1 MTTVRLRLTGF
12 LTMALLPALAQHKTA
27 PTDTLRSHT
36 LNAVQVVGN
45 RPGSVQSLPDIHGT
59 YLMAGRRSEVI
70 RLADMDA
77 DITQKNPRQLL
88 ARIPG
93 LFVYDMDGTGNQLNV
108 ATRGLDPHRSW
119 EMNIRQNGVLTN
131 SDMYGY
137 PASHYSAPGESVER
151 IEFVRGTASLQYG
164 AQFGGMI
171 NYVTKQAD
179 TTRRFGFE
187 SINSVGSFGTRSTYN
202 AIGGRTGRL
211 TYYSYAYWRHSD
223 GYRQHSGSDA
233 QAQYARLQYR
243 ISNRLA
249 LTAEL
254 GHSQY
259 VYNIPGPLTDSMFR
273 ADPRQAT
280 RTRNYFNPS
289 IWVPSVRADWQIN
302 SRTRLQW
309 ITSAVLGMRNSVQID
324 AFATVTDLPD
334 PNTGQYRQR
343 QVDIDNF
350 NSYTS
355 EARLLHQF
363 RVAGIPATAVAGIQ
377 LMHNDL
383 HRRQLGKGT
392 TASDFDL
399 MLTAPF
405 ARDLWYHTRNIAYFA
420 EGQFRISPRLTLSPG
435 IRVEDGQTQMDGT
448 ITYYD
453 PGNLPN
459 TISHRFALLG
469 MSGQYRLSDRVRFYG
484 GWSQAYR
491 PVIFKD
497 IIPASMYEQV
507 DKNLKDATGY
517 NAEIGVETHWSG
529 GHLNVSLFDL
539 LYRNRMGM
547 LALTDA
553 NGMPYTFRT
562 NIGDSR
568 SRGIEVLVEGQLAQ
582 FGRVKLNGFTSTA
595 FLDARYINTRVST
608 GTDNIS
614 VNGNQVESA
623 PRLTTRNGL
632 TLRYRTAS
640 LTAQYSYVGMSYSDA
655 LNTPIPS
662 ANGAKGP
669 VPAYGLL
676 DLNATWRVGQCLTL
690 RGSLNNLTNR
700 QYFTKRPTF
709 YPGPGV
715 WSSDGRNAMLSVGF
729 RL

>member
-1 MTTVRLRLTGF
+1 MNDFRLLQTGF

-27 PTDTLRSHT
+27 SSDTLRSRT
-36 LNAVQVVGN
+36 LNAVQVLGN
-45 RPGSVQSLPDIHGT
+45 RPTLVQALPDIHGT
-59 YLMAGRRSEVI
+59 YLVAGRRSEVI
-70 RLADMDA
+70 RLADIDA
-77 DITQKNPRQLL
+77 DIAQKNPRQLL
-88 ARIPG
+88 AKIPG
-93 LFVYDMDGTGNQLNV
+93 LFVYDMDGTGNQVNV

-137 PASHYSAPGESVER
+137 PASHYSAPSESLER

-171 NYVTKQAD
+171 NFVTKQAD

-187 SINSVGSFGTRSTYN
+187 SINSAGSFGTRSIYN
-202 AIGGRTGRL
+202 AIGGRVGRL
-211 TYYSYAYWRHSD
+211 TYYGYAYWRHSD

-243 ISNRLA
+243 AGNRLT

-309 ITSAVLGMRNSVQID
+309 VTSAVLGTRNSVQID

-334 PNTGQYRQR
+334 PTTGQYRQR

-350 NSYTS
+350 NSYTH

-363 RVAGIPATAVAGIQ
+363 RVVGISATAVAGIQ

-399 MLTAPF
+399 TLTAPF
-405 ARDLWYHTRNIAYFA
+405 SRDLWYHTRNVAYFA
-420 EGQFRISPRLTLSPG
+420 EGQFRVSPRLTLSPG

-459 TISHRFALLG
+459 TIGHRFALLG
-469 MSGQYRLSDRVRFYG
+469 VSGQYRLSDRIRFYG

-517 NAEIGVETHWSG
+517 NAELGVETHWDG

-539 LYRNRMGM
+539 LYRNRMGT

-568 SRGIEVLVEGQLAQ
+568 SQGIEVLIESQFAQ
-582 FGRVKLNGFTSTA
+582 FGRVKLSGFTSTA
-595 FLDARYINTRVST
+595 FLDARYTNARVST
-608 GTDNIS
+608 GTDNMS
-614 VNGNQVESA
+614 VTGNRVESA

-655 LNTPIPS
+655 LNTPVPS

-676 DLNATWRVGQCLTL
+676 DLNATWRVGQRLTL
-690 RGSLNNLTNR
+690 RGSLNNLTNQ